1 MINQIKRFM
10 KDDSGATMIEY
21 GLLVALVA
29 IAAIVALG
37 LLGTELGTLF
47 GTAQTKLAPP
57 A

>member
-1 MINQIKRFM
+1 MVNQIKRFI

-47 GTAQTKLAPP
+47 TTAKTKLAP
-57 A
+57 AS